1 MRFSVIIPAHNADD
15 RIGKALRSVKRQR
28 YDKAEYE
35 LIVICDACKDL
46 TQGVAEAYGARTKA
60 VDYHRDGLARN
71 DGIEMAQGEYLLF
84 LDDDDWWM
92 HDMTLTAVDQMLK
105 ATNEPD
111 VMIFGSIWKDVGYV
125 SSRMENGYIW
135 PNVWSKLWRR
145 DFIGDTRFSD
155 EWSVSD
161 LGFTQ
166 AMINKRPR
174 LVTWDM
180 PMYYYNYMREGSI
193 TERSKRNDGI

>member
-1 MRFSVIIPAHNADD
+1 MRGLILQLVIGSFLWFDVMAFAFIW
-15 RIGKALRSVKRQR
+15 K
-28 YDKAEYE
+28 
-35 LIVICDACKDL
+35 
-46 TQGVAEAYGARTKA
+46 GVGVTYPL
-60 VDYHRDGLARN
+60 RDGTQL
-71 DGIEMAQGEYLLF
+71 
-84 LDDDDWWM
+84 
-92 HDMTLTAVDQMLK
+92 
-105 ATNEPD
+105 
-111 VMIFGSIWKDVGYV
+111 
-125 SSRMENGYIW
+125 W

-145 DFIGDTRFSD
+145 KFIGDTRFSD

-193 TERSKRNDGI
+193 TERDSHK

>member
-1 MRFSVIIPAHNADD
+1 MPRFSIIIPAHNDEF
-15 RIGKALRSVKRQR
+15 RIQKALDSIRQQSFK
-28 YDKAEYE
+28 DYE
-35 LIVICDACKDL
+35 LIVVCDACTDA
-46 TQGVAEAYGARTKA
+46 TAVVARMYTNNVIE
-60 VDYHRDGLARN
+60 VDFHRDGLSRN
-71 DGIEMAQGEYLLF
+71 VGLDIAVGDWILF
-84 LDDDDWWM
+84 MDSDDWWL
-92 HDMTLTAVDQMLK
+92 HEFVLEELAGQI
-105 ATNEPD
+105 AAQEFD
-111 VMIFGSIWKDVGYV
+111 VMAFGFIWRNVGVAYPLH
-125 SSRMENGYIW
+125 NGTQLW

>member
-1 MRFSVIIPAHNADD
+1 MPRFSIIIPAHNDEF
-15 RIGKALRSVKRQR
+15 RIQKALDSVRQQSFK
-28 YDKAEYE
+28 DYE
-35 LIVICDACKDL
+35 LIVVCDACTDA
-46 TQGVAEAYGARTKA
+46 TAVVARMYTNNVIE
-60 VDYHRDGLARN
+60 VDFHRDGLSRN
-71 DGIEMAQGEYLLF
+71 VGLDIAVGDWILF
-84 LDDDDWWM
+84 MDSDDWWL
-92 HDMTLTAVDQMLK
+92 HEFVLEELAGQI
-105 ATNEPD
+105 AAQEFD
-111 VMIFGSIWKDVGYV
+111 VMAFGFIWRNVGVAYPLH
-125 SSRMENGYIW
+125 NGTQLW